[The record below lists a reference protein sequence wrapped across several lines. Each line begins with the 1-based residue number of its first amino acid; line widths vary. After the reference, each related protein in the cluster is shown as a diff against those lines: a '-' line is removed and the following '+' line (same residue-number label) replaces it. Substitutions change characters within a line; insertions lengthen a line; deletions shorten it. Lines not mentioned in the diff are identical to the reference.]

1 MGLTELTEGEYRQLS
16 MFEDTKRREKQK
28 KIDETMDDIRRQF
41 GNGMIVRGS
50 TLNTAGKVAKKAKAQ
65 MENTKGKNIDKPK
78 GPAH

>member
-50 TLNTAGKVAKKAKAQ
+50 TLNTAGKVAKKAKDQ
-65 MENTKGKNIDKPK
+65 MENTKGENIDKPK